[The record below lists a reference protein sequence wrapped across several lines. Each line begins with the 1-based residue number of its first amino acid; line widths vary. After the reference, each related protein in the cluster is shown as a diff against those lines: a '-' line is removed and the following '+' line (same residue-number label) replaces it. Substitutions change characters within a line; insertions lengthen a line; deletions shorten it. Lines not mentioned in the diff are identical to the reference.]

1 MRVVVLKG
9 GKSRERE
16 VSLRS
21 GAAVAKALRAKGHE
35 VTEIDP
41 QGENLVARLSSPR
54 PEAVF
59 IALHGHYGEDG
70 CLQGL
75 LEWLEIPYTGSSP
88 FSSALCFDKLAS
100 KKWVASDG
108 ILTPRCIPLKRS
120 DPLQEWLKKFSLP
133 LPVIVKPN
141 REGSSYG
148 VFRIFKKEELSKK
161 MTEALAFDSTVLVEE
176 YIEGRE
182 VTVGVLNGRP
192 LPVVEVVP
200 KGGFYDY
207 ESKYTVG
214 KTDYFVP
221 AKLPESVTAALKE
234 LGEKICRSLQC
245 EGGVRV
251 DFMLDKSLKP
261 YFLEVNTIPGMTET
275 SLLPKAAACEGSGFE
290 DLCETILSSAGLK
303 TNGGRS

>member
-1 MRVVVLKG
+1 MKVVVLQG

-21 GAAVAKALRAKGHE
+21 GVAVAKALRAKGHE

-41 QGENLVARLSSPR
+41 KGEDLVLRLTALR

-59 IALHGHYGEDG
+59 IALHGHFGEDG
-70 CLQGL
+70 CLQGI

-88 FSSALCFDKLAS
+88 LASALCFDKLAT

-108 ILTPRCIPLKRS
+108 VPIPRSVPLYRG
-120 DPLQEWLKKFSLP
+120 DRLPEWLKNFNLP
-133 LPVIVKPN
+133 LPVIAKPN

-148 VFRIFKKEELSKK
+148 VFRIFRQEELAAKLV
-161 MTEALAFDSTVLVEE
+161 EALQFDSTVLVEE

-207 ESKYTVG
+207 EAKYTVG
-214 KTDYFVP
+214 KTDYLVP
-221 AKLPESVTAALKE
+221 APIPDETTNELK
-234 LGEKICRSLQC
+234 KMSARIFRSLQC
-245 EGGVRV
+245 DGAIRV
-251 DFMLDKSLKP
+251 DFMLGKGNRP

-275 SLLPKAAACEGSGFE
+275 SLLPKAAACEGISFE
-290 DLCETILSSAGLK
+290 DLCETIIRSAGLK
-303 TNGGRS
+303 T